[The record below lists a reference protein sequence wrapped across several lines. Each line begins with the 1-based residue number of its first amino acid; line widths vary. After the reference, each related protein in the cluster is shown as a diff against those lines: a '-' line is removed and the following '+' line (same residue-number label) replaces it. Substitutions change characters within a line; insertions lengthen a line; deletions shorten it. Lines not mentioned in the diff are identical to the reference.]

1 MASKAR
7 RVCRMRTQLSVVIMK
22 EGKYFIA
29 YAPAL
34 DYSTCGR
41 SVEEAQ
47 RMFGK
52 GVKIFLSE
60 CVKMGTLESVL
71 SDCGWRRIEQRT
83 KWVSDRK
90 WPKVVQIE
98 YEERFYKSAGDKT
111 NALQLPRLSQ
121 VRTDKKVEECINPEL

>member
-71 SDCGWRRIEQRT
+71 SDCGWRRIERP
-83 KWVSDRK
+83 V
-90 WPKVVQIE
+90 PHFVPPAFI
-98 YEERFYKSAGDKT
+98 T
-111 NALQLPRLSQ
+111 NTQQ
-121 VRTDKKVEECINPEL
+121 EVEIPCHV